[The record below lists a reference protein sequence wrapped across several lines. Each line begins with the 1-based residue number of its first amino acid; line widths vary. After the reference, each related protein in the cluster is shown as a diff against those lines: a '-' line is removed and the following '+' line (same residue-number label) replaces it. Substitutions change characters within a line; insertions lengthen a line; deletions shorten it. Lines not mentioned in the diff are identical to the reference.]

1 MTATVTAVA
10 DSVTPVTVSVI
21 LSQLSPLSRSFR
33 DPVMVCGVTGCC
45 GVTVVIWFT
54 VTVVTWFT
62 VTVVTWFTVTVVPWC
77 AAGGNTVTGVATTR
91 GDRDS
96 DCDCG
101 DGFRHSSHS
110 HCHLVAVSVILSRL
124 L

>member
-1 MTATVTAVA
+1 MTATVTAVT

-33 DPVMVCGVTGCC
+33 DLVTVCGVTVC
-45 GVTVVIWFT
+45 G

-77 AAGGNTVTGVATTR
+77 AAGGSN
-91 GDRDS
+91 
-96 DCDCG
+96 CDWCC
-101 DGFRHSSHS
+101 DNAR
-110 HCHLVAVSVILSRL
+110 
-124 L
+124 